1 MKVFL
6 EDSYILKWQE
16 DVWLVGS
23 EVLSGLALLVED
35 FCFFSLV
42 FFPFEIG
49 VKKMKL
55 LQLILIQT
63 KATDTIWLQRCDQKN
78 P

>member
-23 EVLSGLALLVED
+23 EVLSGLALLVGD
-35 FCFFSLV
+35 FCFFQLG
-42 FFPFEIG
+42 FFPI
-49 VKKMKL
+49 
-55 LQLILIQT
+55 
-63 KATDTIWLQRCDQKN
+63 
-78 P
+78 